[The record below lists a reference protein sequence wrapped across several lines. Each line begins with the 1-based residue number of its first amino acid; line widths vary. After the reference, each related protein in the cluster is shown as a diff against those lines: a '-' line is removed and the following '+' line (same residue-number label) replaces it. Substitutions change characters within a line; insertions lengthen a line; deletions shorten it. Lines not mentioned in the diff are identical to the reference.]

1 VYNPQGLSL
10 LEIVVAS
17 ALCSW
22 AMLSVC
28 TVGALAL
35 SWWVFGDE
43 KAAKPAPQPAP
54 QPAPAQPAPAATATV
69 AHA

>member
-1 VYNPQGLSL
+1 MYNPEGLSL

-28 TVGALAL
+28 TVGAVAL

-43 KAAKPAPQPAP
+43 KAAAKAPAA
-54 QPAPAQPAPAATATV
+54 APAQPAPAPTHAV

>member
-17 ALCSW
+17 GLCSW
-22 AMLSVC
+22 AVLSVC

-43 KAAKPAPQPAP
+43 KAAAKAPVA
-54 QPAPAQPAPAATATV
+54 APAQPAPVPTAAV

>member
-1 VYNPQGLSL
+1 MYNPQGLSL

-22 AMLSVC
+22 AVLSVC

-43 KAAKPAPQPAP
+43 KKAAAAPKAV
-54 QPAPAQPAPAATATV
+54 PAQPAPAVAAPTV

>member
-1 VYNPQGLSL
+1 MYNPQGLSL

-17 ALCSW
+17 GLCSW
-22 AMLSVC
+22 AVLSVC

-43 KAAKPAPQPAP
+43 KAVAKVPQA
-54 QPAPAQPAPAATATV
+54 APAQPAPAPTAAV

>member
-1 VYNPQGLSL
+1 MYNPQGLSL

-17 ALCSW
+17 WLCSW

-28 TVGALAL
+28 TVGAVAL

-43 KAAKPAPQPAP
+43 KAAAKAPAA
-54 QPAPAQPAPAATATV
+54 APAQQAPVAAPTV